1 MKTLKLIISF
11 ILLISL
17 FLGVVSCTPD
27 EESKAESSAD
37 VSEDVSE
44 TVSADMST
52 DESEDVSMEES
63 GDISENVSETV
74 SEDVSTDESEE
85 ETNIKLRLQNE
96 EIVTL
101 DKYKDGKELCLVV
114 LTKDNDVIKNDIVD
128 KFNYTAKDIID
139 GNPSDEDYQK
149 LVADVA
155 TLLPD
160 YRQDMIDEFVTKY
173 DLDTDDAF
181 LEDKFIFR
189 FDEEVTWAWSSDI
202 NEYYVY
208 ILVYLDELETDK
220 IKKEYT
226 IEFFDG
232 ISISTNTVGYS
243 YTYRS
248 FCLYYPCD
256 LPE

>member
-1 MKTLKLIISF
+1 MNKLKLIITLL
-11 ILLISL
+11 LLISL
-17 FLGVVSCTPD
+17 TLGVVSCTPD
-27 EESKAESSAD
+27 EESSAD

-44 TVSADMST
+44 TVSAD
-52 DESEDVSMEES
+52 
-63 GDISENVSETV
+63 I
-74 SEDVSTDESEE
+74 STDESEE
-85 ETNIKLRLQNE
+85 ETNIKLMIQNG

-114 LTKDNDVIKNDIVD
+114 LTKDDDVIKKDIVD

-208 ILVYLDELETDK
+208 ILVYLDELETGK
-220 IKKEYT
+220 IKKEYP
-226 IEFFDG
+226 IELFGD
-232 ISISTNTVGYS
+232 ISISTTIVEYS
-243 YTYRS
+243 HAYKS
-248 FCLYYPCD
+248 FYLYYPCE
-256 LPE
+256 LPQ

>member
-1 MKTLKLIISF
+1 MNKLKIIITF
-11 ILLISL
+11 ILLVSL
-17 FLGVVSCTPD
+17 FLGVVACTPD
-27 EESKAESSAD
+27 EESKAD
-37 VSEDVSE
+37 VSEDVSDVVSE
-44 TVSADMST
+44 AVSDVVSAD
-52 DESEDVSMEES
+52 
-63 GDISENVSETV
+63 I
-74 SEDVSTDESEE
+74 STDESEE

-101 DKYKDGKELCLVV
+101 DKYKDGKELCLIV
-114 LTKDNDVIKNDIVD
+114 LTKDDDVIKNDIVD
-128 KFNYTAKDIID
+128 KFNYTAKDIMKNAG
-139 GNPSDEDYQK
+139 GNPGDENFRK
-149 LVADVA
+149 LVADVG

-189 FDEEVTWAWSSDI
+189 FDEEVTWAWSADI

-243 YTYRS
+243 YAYMS

>member
-1 MKTLKLIISF
+1 MKKLKLIITF

-17 FLGVVSCTPD
+17 FLGVVACTPD
-27 EESKAESSAD
+27 EESKAD
-37 VSEDVSE
+37 VSVTTSDEVS
-44 TVSADMST
+44 TDMST
-52 DESEDVSMEES
+52 DESEDE
-63 GDISENVSETV
+63 SETV
-74 SEDVSTDESEE
+74 SADISTDESEE
-85 ETNIKLRLQNE
+85 ETNIKLMLQNE

-114 LTKDNDVIKNDIVD
+114 LTKDDDVIRKDIVD

-139 GNPSDEDYQK
+139 GNPDDEDYQK
-149 LVADVA
+149 LVADVG

-189 FDEEVTWAWSSDI
+189 FDEEVTWAWSGDI
-202 NEYYVY
+202 TEYYVY

-220 IKKEYT
+220 IKKENR
-226 IEFFDG
+226 IEFFGD
-232 ISISTNTVGYS
+232 ISISTTIVEYS
-243 YTYRS
+243 HAYKS

-256 LPE
+256 LPQ

>member
-11 ILLISL
+11 ILLVLL

-27 EESKAESSAD
+27 EESKAD

-44 TVSADMST
+44 TVIADMST

-85 ETNIKLRLQNE
+85 ERNIKLMLQNE

-149 LVADVA
+149 LGA
-155 TLLPD
+155 
-160 YRQDMIDEFVTKY
+160 RCQGSCCG
-173 DLDTDDAF
+173 
-181 LEDKFIFR
+181 
-189 FDEEVTWAWSSDI
+189 AW
-202 NEYYVY
+202 
-208 ILVYLDELETDK
+208 
-220 IKKEYT
+220 
-226 IEFFDG
+226 
-232 ISISTNTVGYS
+232 
-243 YTYRS
+243 
-248 FCLYYPCD
+248 
-256 LPE
+256 

>member
-1 MKTLKLIISF
+1 MNKLKLIITF
-11 ILLISL
+11 ILLVSL
-17 FLGVVSCTPD
+17 FLGVVACTPD

-37 VSEDVSE
+37 MSEAVSE
-44 TVSADMST
+44 TASAD
-52 DESEDVSMEES
+52 
-63 GDISENVSETV
+63 I
-74 SEDVSTDESEE
+74 STDESEE
-85 ETNIKLRLQNE
+85 ETNIKLMLQNE

-114 LTKDNDVIKNDIVD
+114 LTKDDDVIKNDIVD
-128 KFNYTAKDIID
+128 KFNYTAKDILKNAG
-139 GNPSDEDYQK
+139 GNPGDENFRK
-149 LVADVA
+149 LVADVG

-160 YRQDMIDEFVTKY
+160 YRQDMIDELVAKY

-208 ILVYLDELETDK
+208 ILVYLDDSEAENIQKD
-220 IKKEYT
+220 YR
-226 IEFFDG
+226 IEFFGKESFIIED
-232 ISISTNTVGYS
+232 NYS
-243 YTYRS
+243 PYYFTYP
-248 FCLYYPCD
+248 YP